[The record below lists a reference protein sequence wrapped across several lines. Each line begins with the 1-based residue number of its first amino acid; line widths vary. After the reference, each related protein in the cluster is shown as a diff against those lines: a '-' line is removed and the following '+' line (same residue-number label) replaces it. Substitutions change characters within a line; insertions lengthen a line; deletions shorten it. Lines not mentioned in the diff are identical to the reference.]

1 MSKYYPDQNALLADE
16 ILKILS
22 KGLTLSSDVIHYID
36 STFSHPTI
44 KELEDI
50 LADDS
55 NCEKDSLMELLFF
68 PGESMQVELENILE
82 SCHLKKE
89 DEGEVLKYLCQNPL
103 RVSFQYP
110 KKRGSFSLEI
120 PEPTV
125 FQFVKRLKIS
135 KQIDRNLLSS
145 IKKNISENYGTR
157 CAVKIRNSRFK
168 ATDKALWFLCAYF
181 EKWNTQ
187 THDVF
192 KHTDFVLRFLEEF
205 HEDDDIF
212 EALMKK
218 KRFYLKHLKR
228 TEKFEEQLLKTNIET
243 LMLKGKI
250 SAHMDKNEAR
260 ENIAIIDRISQT
272 VFGKTE
278 HYETL
283 FDPQENIEFH
293 SAEDIKKSIKKLL

>member
-1 MSKYYPDQNALLADE
+1 MHSPDKNALLADE
-16 ILKILS
+16 ILKILG
-22 KGLTLSSDVIHYID
+22 KGLTLSGDVVHFID

-44 KELEDI
+44 EELEDI
-50 LADDS
+50 LQDNS
-55 NCEKDSLMELLFF
+55 NCEKDSLVELLFL
-68 PGESMQVELENILE
+68 PDEALQDRVESLLEDHQFVE
-82 SCHLKKE
+82 E
-89 DEGEVLKYLCQNPL
+89 DEDRVLSYLFQKPL
-103 RVSFQYP
+103 AVSFHFP
-110 KKRGSFSLEI
+110 DKRGSFSLEI
-120 PEPTV
+120 PESTAR
-125 FQFVKRLKIS
+125 QFIKRLKIS
-135 KQIDRNLLSS
+135 KQMDRNLLSS
-145 IKKNISENYGTR
+145 IKKNISENHGIR

-168 ATDKALWFLCAYF
+168 ATDKALWFLCIFF
-181 EKWNTQ
+181 EKWDTQ
-187 THDVF
+187 TSNVF
-192 KHTDFVLRFLEEF
+192 KHADFVLSFLEEF

-250 SAHMDKNEAR
+250 TAHMDKNEAR

-293 SAEDIKKSIKKLL
+293 SAEDIKNSIKKLL

>member
-1 MSKYYPDQNALLADE
+1 MLEDTNCKLLADE
-16 ILKILS
+16 ILKILEE
-22 KGLTLSSDVIHYID
+22 GLTLSNDIVHYID
-36 STFSHPTI
+36 STFSNPTI
-44 KELEDI
+44 EELGDI
-50 LADDS
+50 IQDDS
-55 NCEKDSLMELLFF
+55 NCEKDSLLELLFF
-68 PGESMQVELENILE
+68 PDEAVQDQLENLLE
-82 SCHLKKE
+82 DHQFNEK
-89 DEGEVLKYLCQNPL
+89 DEGQALQYLCRQPL
-103 RVSFQYP
+103 VVSFHFP
-110 KKRGSFSLEI
+110 DKRGSFSLEI

-168 ATDKALWFLCAYF
+168 ARDKALWFLCAYF

-250 SAHMDKNEAR
+250 TAHMDKNEAR

-293 SAEDIKKSIKKLL
+293 SAEDIKNSIKKLL